1 MLGPGLRIVAFEN
14 PQPPPELPYS
24 VMFTGG
30 RSLRGGNREAR
41 TPGSGAGRSVMSG
54 TTLAAERP
62 IKIPPMTRAAPRARF
77 SFSMLLSPRPS
88 ADDMKGRRHR
98 PMRSATKFRTP
109 DEIVALLQRLKPV
122 GVGVAGN
129 DVDLEIKVDEIE
141 GMGDIE
147 RSEDELDQEPRLQR
161 EGAGRVLVRKLSR
174 AIQPRPV
181 SNVRDVEV
189 PVPLVR
195 IDL

>member
-1 MLGPGLRIVAFEN
+1 M
-14 PQPPPELPYS
+14 
-24 VMFTGG
+24 
-30 RSLRGGNREAR
+30 REDR
-41 TPGSGAGRSVMSG
+41 QPGSAAAPMSSGAIGSG
-54 TTLAAERP
+54 GVRG
-62 IKIPPMTRAAPRARF
+62 KKSPPMTRAAPRARF

-88 ADDMKGRRHR
+88 ADDMKGSRHR

-109 DEIVALLQRLKPV
+109 DDIVARLQRLKPV

-147 RSEDELDQEPRLQR
+147 RPEAELDQEPRLQR
-161 EGAGRVLVRKLSR
+161 ERAGRVLVRKLSR